1 MYFFKEI
8 SDTSYGL
15 NFEFEINNVTMS
27 EKPETRDTAYN
38 LIQDSINTVVSLI

>member
-27 EKPETRDTAYN
+27 EKPETRDTYN
-38 LIQDSINTVVSLI
+38 LIQDSINKVVSLI

>member
-15 NFEFEINNVTMS
+15 NFGFEINNVTMS
-27 EKPETRDTAYN
+27 EKPESRDTAYD
-38 LIQDSINTVVSLI
+38 LIKDFINTVVSLI